1 LKTRNNRGHNNP
13 KMKFAKTVLN
23 TRTIWVLL
31 SVIIAGAGLMSYQ
44 KLGRLAYP
52 DFTIKTAMVLT
63 PYAGAS
69 ALEVENEVTNKIEQ
83 AVQSLGQLDYVKSI
97 SQEGLSIV
105 YVEIKPSF
113 DGTDIPQIWDELRRK
128 VNDINVYLPPG
139 AGPARVNDDFGDVY
153 GVYFA
158 ISGEGFSPRE
168 LKEYAKYL
176 KKELLLVNE
185 VAKIDIWG
193 DQTEVVYAEFSRS
206 QLAQLGISPDQIF
219 GTLASQNLITPAGR
233 VKHGP
238 EYIRFSPTGDL
249 SCEQSIADLYIAGLG
264 GKLFR
269 LGDIARVFRGYREP
283 GQNKMLYN
291 GTQAVGLGVS
301 TEKGGNV
308 VRMGAAVMDKIASL
322 KPMKPQGMQ
331 VDVINFQAERV
342 TQSLDEFMVN
352 LAEAVV
358 IVVLLLLF
366 FMGLRSGLLI
376 GTVLVLTILGT
387 FVGMYLMDITLQ
399 LISLGA
405 LVLALGL
412 LVDNAIVVTDVYL
425 IRMARGDTKMQAAQT
440 AVSSTMWPLLGATL
454 VAILAFVPVGLNPSA
469 SGEFCRSL
477 FYVMAISLGLS
488 WIFALTITPVLCIWS
503 LKLPDDTASDPYD
516 RSFYKGFRRFLHGC
530 IQRRWITLA
539 VLCLVLA
546 GSMVGFKAVPKY
558 FFPES
563 TRNQFFVDYWRAE
576 GTHIQEVETDIL
588 KISQYVQSLDTVEQ
602 VTCFIGEGSLRFVLN
617 YDYQP
622 PNTSYGQL
630 LVQVNDYQSVT
641 DLIPKIQAYIS
652 REFPDS
658 EFKAQRFKEGPPVP
672 YAVEARFRGPDIQQ
686 LRQVANQAKEMLH
699 SLDQAVNVR
708 DDWRQPVKVLKP
720 IFTETRGRRTGI
732 TRADVAQAF
741 DWNFS
746 GLTVGL
752 YRENDEL
759 IPIVSR
765 PLPGGRAGVDQ
776 FQQIQVFSKP
786 LNRYVPVEQV
796 VEKLELAQELPLV
809 RRRNRMP
816 TITVQCDQAWGQASD
831 LEANVRPLLEAM
843 DLPPGVSLEWG
854 GESEQ
859 SAKGQA
865 SIKALFPVCLLGM
878 FILVVCLFNG
888 LREAAIIFL
897 CIPFSFVGV
906 TLGLLA
912 FSLPF
917 GFMSIL
923 GFLGLTGMLVKN
935 AIVLLDQVSVE
946 VAAGK
951 TRYQSVLDATI
962 SRLRPV
968 TMAAGTT
975 ILGMAP
981 LLFHP
986 FFASMAATIMGGLL
1000 VATALTLVVVPV
1012 FYSLFFRI
1020 SRDEMK
1026 L

>member
-1 LKTRNNRGHNNP
+1 
-13 KMKFAKTVLN
+13 MKFAKAVLN
-23 TRTIWVLL
+23 TRIIWVLL
-31 SVIIAGAGLMSYQ
+31 SILIAGAGLMSYQ

-69 ALEVENEVTNKIEQ
+69 ALEVEKEVTNKIEQ

-97 SQEGLSIV
+97 SQEGLSVV
-105 YVEIKPSF
+105 YVEIKSEF
-113 DGTDIPQIWDELRRK
+113 DGTQIPQIWDELRRK
-128 VNDINVYLPPG
+128 VNDIKAYLPPG
-139 AGPARVNDDFGDVY
+139 AGPVMVKDDFGDVY

-158 ISGEGFSPRE
+158 ISGEGFSTRE
-168 LKEYAKYL
+168 LKNYAKYL
-176 KKELLLVNE
+176 KKELLLVDE

-193 DQTEVVYAEFSRS
+193 NQTEVIYVEFSRS
-206 QLAQLGISPDQIF
+206 KLSQLGISPNQIF
-219 GTLASQNLITPAGR
+219 ATLASQNLITPAGR

-249 SCEQSIADLYIAGLG
+249 SGEKAIADLYIAGQG

-269 LGDIARVFRGYREP
+269 LEDIARVFRGYKEP
-283 GQNKMLYN
+283 APNKMLFN
-291 GTQAVGLGVS
+291 GAQAVGLGVS

-308 VRMGAAVMDKIASL
+308 VRMGAAVMDKITSL
-322 KPMKPQGMQ
+322 ESMKPQGMQ
-331 VDVINFQAERV
+331 VDIINYQASRV

-352 LAEAVV
+352 LAEAVA

-376 GTVLVLTILGT
+376 GTVLVLTILST
-387 FVGMYLMDITLQ
+387 FVGMFLMDITLQ

-412 LVDNAIVVTDVYL
+412 LVDNPIVVADVYL
-425 IRMARGDTKMQAAQT
+425 IRMARGDDKATAAQT
-440 AVSSTMWPLLGATL
+440 AISSTMWPLLGATL

-488 WIFALTITPVLCIWS
+488 WVFALTITPVLCIQF
-503 LKLPDDTASDPYD
+503 LKLPDDTTKDPYD
-516 RSFYKGFRRFLHGC
+516 RPFYHRFRRFLHGC
-530 IQRRWITLA
+530 IQRRVITLV

-546 GSMVGFKAVPKY
+546 GSVVGFKAVPKY

-563 TRNQFFVDYWRAE
+563 TRNQFFVDYWRAQ
-576 GTHIQEVETDIL
+576 GTHIAEVETDIRN
-588 KISQYVQSLDTVEQ
+588 ISQYIQSLDTVEQ
-602 VTCFIGEGSLRFVLN
+602 VTAFEGEGSLRFVLN
-617 YDYQP
+617 YNYQP
-622 PNTSYGQL
+622 SNTSYGQL
-630 LVQVNDYQSVT
+630 LVQVDDYHSVSE
-641 DLIPKIQAYIS
+641 LIPKIGAYIAK
-652 REFPDS
+652 EFPDS
-658 EFKAQRFKEGPPVP
+658 EFKAQRFKEGPPVA
-672 YAVEARFRGPDIQQ
+672 YAVEARFRGPDIDQ
-686 LRQVANQAKEMLH
+686 LRQVADQAKKSLH

-720 IFTETRGRRTGI
+720 VFTETRGRRTGI
-732 TRADVAQAF
+732 TRADVSQAF
-741 DWNFS
+741 NWNFS

-752 YRENDEL
+752 YRESDEL
-759 IPIVSR
+759 LPIVSR
-765 PLPGGRAGVDQ
+765 PLPGERASVDQ
-776 FQQIQVFSKP
+776 FQQIQVFSTP

-809 RRRNRMP
+809 RRRSRMP

-831 LEANVRPLLEAM
+831 LEAKVLPLLEAIE
-843 DLPPGVSLEWG
+843 LPPGVSLEWG

-878 FILVVCLFNG
+878 FVLVVCLFNG
-888 LREAAIIFL
+888 IREAAIIFL

-906 TLGLLA
+906 TLGLLT

-935 AIVLLDQVSVE
+935 AIVLLDQVSEE
-946 VAAGK
+946 VNTGK
-951 TRYQSVLDATI
+951 ARYQAVLDATI

-1000 VATALTLVVVPV
+1000 FATALTLVVVPV

-1020 SRDEMK
+1020 SRDEMR

>member
-1 LKTRNNRGHNNP
+1 
-13 KMKFAKTVLN
+13 MKFATAVLN
-23 TRTIWVLL
+23 TRMISVLL
-31 SVIIAGAGLMSYQ
+31 SILIAGAGLITYQ

-97 SQEGLSIV
+97 SQEGLSVV
-105 YVEIKPSF
+105 YVEIKPEF
-113 DGTDIPQIWDELRRK
+113 NGTDIPQIWDELRRK
-128 VNDINVYLPPG
+128 VNDINGYLPPG

-158 ISGEGFSPRE
+158 ISGKGFSTRE

-193 DQTEVVYAEFSRS
+193 DQTEVVYVEFPRS

-219 GTLASQNLITPAGR
+219 GTLASQNLIAPAGK

-249 SCEQSIADLYIAGLG
+249 SGEKAIADLYIANHG

-269 LGDIARVFRGYREP
+269 IGDIARVFRGYREP
-283 GQNKMLYN
+283 YTNKMLYN

-308 VRMGAAVMDKIASL
+308 VRMGTAVMDKIASL
-322 KPMKPQGMQ
+322 ESMKPQGMQ
-331 VDVINFQAERV
+331 VDIINFQAERV
-342 TQSLDEFMVN
+342 TQSLDGFMVN
-352 LAEAVV
+352 LAEAVAIV
-358 IVVLLLLF
+358 ILLLLF

-376 GTVLVLTILGT
+376 GTVLVLTILAT

-405 LVLALGL
+405 LVLSLGL

-425 IRMARGDTKMQAAQT
+425 IRMARGDTKTDAAQT
-440 AVSSTMWPLLGATL
+440 AISSTMWPLLGATL

-477 FYVMAISLGLS
+477 FYVMSISLGLS
-488 WIFALTITPVLCIWS
+488 WIFALTITPVLCIWT
-503 LKLPDDTASDPYD
+503 LKLPADTAQDPYD
-516 RSFYKGFRRFLHGC
+516 RPFYNRFRRFLHGC

-539 VLCLVLA
+539 LLCLVLA
-546 GSMVGFKAVPKY
+546 GSVVGFKAVPKY

-563 TRNQFFVDYWRAE
+563 TRNQFFVDYWRAQ

-588 KISQYVQSLDTVEQ
+588 KIGQYIQSLDTVEQ
-602 VTCFIGEGSLRFVLN
+602 VTSFVGEGSLRFVLN
-617 YDYQP
+617 YNYQP

-630 LVQVNDYQSVT
+630 LVQVDDYRSVS
-641 DLIPKIQAYIS
+641 DLITKIQAYIAKK
-652 REFPDS
+652 FPDS
-658 EFKAQRFKEGPPVP
+658 EFKAQRFKEGPPVS
-672 YAVEARFRGPDIQQ
+672 YAVEARFRGPDIEP
-686 LRQVANQAKEMLH
+686 LRQVADQAKGMLY
-699 SLDQAVNVR
+699 SLDQAVNIR
-708 DDWRQPVKVLKP
+708 DDWRQPVKILKP
-720 IFTETRGRRTGI
+720 VFTETQGRRTGI

-741 DWNFS
+741 NWNFS

-752 YRENDEL
+752 YRERDEL

-765 PLPGGRAGVDQ
+765 PLPEERAGVDQ

-809 RRRNRMP
+809 RRRSRMP

-831 LEANVRPLLEAM
+831 LEAVVRPLLEAIE
-843 DLPPGVSLEWG
+843 LPPGVSLEWG

-878 FILVVCLFNG
+878 FVLVICLFNG
-888 LREAAIIFL
+888 LREAFIIFL

-946 VAAGK
+946 VKKGK
-951 TRYQSVLDATI
+951 PRYQAVLDATI

-1020 SRDEMK
+1020 SRNEMRF
-1026 L
+1026 

>member
-1 LKTRNNRGHNNP
+1 
-13 KMKFAKTVLN
+13 MKFAKTVLN
-23 TRTIWVLL
+23 TRMIWVLL
-31 SVIIAGAGLMSYQ
+31 SVIIAGAGLITYQ

-105 YVEIKPSF
+105 YVEIKPGF
-113 DGTDIPQIWDELRRK
+113 DGTEIPQIWDELRRK

-158 ISGEGFSPRE
+158 ISGAGFSPRE

-176 KKELLLVNE
+176 KKELLLVDE

-193 DQTEVVYAEFSRS
+193 DQTEVVYVEFPRSRLS
-206 QLAQLGISPDQIF
+206 QLGISPDQIF

-238 EYIRFSPTGDL
+238 EYIRFSPTGNL
-249 SCEQSIADLYIAGLG
+249 SCEQSIADLYITGSG

-291 GTQAVGLGVS
+291 GTQALGLGVS
-301 TEKGGNV
+301 TERGGNV
-308 VRMGAAVMDKIASL
+308 VRMGAAVMDKISSL
-322 KPMKPQGMQ
+322 ESMKPQGMQ

-516 RSFYKGFRRFLHGC
+516 RPFYKGFRRFLHGC

-546 GSMVGFKAVPKY
+546 GSVVGFKAVPKY

-588 KISQYVQSLDTVEQ
+588 KISQYIQSLETVEQ
-602 VTCFIGEGSLRFVLN
+602 VTCFLGEGSLRFVLN

-630 LVQVNDYQSVT
+630 LVQVDDYQGVT
-641 DLIPKIQAYIS
+641 DLIPKIQAYIA

-658 EFKAQRFKEGPPVP
+658 EFKAQRFKEGPPVS

-686 LRQVANQAKEMLH
+686 LRQVANQAKEILH

-720 IFTETRGRRTGI
+720 SFTETRGRRTGI

-759 IPIVSR
+759 VPIVSR
-765 PLPGGRAGVDQ
+765 PLPEERAGVDQ
-776 FQQIQVFSKP
+776 FQQIQVFSTP

-831 LEANVRPLLEAM
+831 LEANVRPMLESIK
-843 DLPPGVSLEWG
+843 LPPGVSLEWG

-878 FILVVCLFNG
+878 FILVGCLFNG

-946 VAAGK
+946 VNAGK

-1026 L
+1026 F

>member
-1 LKTRNNRGHNNP
+1 
-13 KMKFAKTVLN
+13 MKFAKAVLN
-23 TRTIWVLL
+23 ARTIWVLL
-31 SVIIAGAGLMSYQ
+31 SVLIAGAGLMSYQ

-52 DFTIKTAMVLT
+52 DFTIKTAIVLT
-63 PYAGAS
+63 PYVGAS
-69 ALEVENEVTNKIEQ
+69 ALEVEKEVTNKIEQ

-97 SQEGLSIV
+97 SQEGLSVV
-105 YVEIKPSF
+105 YVEIKPEF
-113 DGTDIPQIWDELRRK
+113 DGSKIPQIWDELRRK
-128 VNDINVYLPPG
+128 VNDIKAYLPPG
-139 AGPARVNDDFGDVY
+139 AGPVMVKDDFGDVY

-158 ISGEGFSPRE
+158 ISGEGFSTRE
-168 LKEYAKYL
+168 LKDYAKYL
-176 KKELLLVNE
+176 KKELLLVDE

-193 DQTEVVYAEFSRS
+193 NQTEVIYVEFSRS
-206 QLAQLGISPDQIF
+206 KLSQLGISPNQIF
-219 GTLASQNLITPAGR
+219 ATLASQNLITPAGR

-249 SCEQSIADLYIAGLG
+249 SGEKAIADLYIAGLG

-269 LGDIARVFRGYREP
+269 LGDIARVFRGYKEP
-283 GQNKMLYN
+283 APNKMLFN
-291 GTQAVGLGVS
+291 GAQAVGLGVS

-308 VRMGAAVMDKIASL
+308 VRMGAAVMDKITSL
-322 KPMKPQGMQ
+322 DSMKPQGMQ
-331 VDVINFQAERV
+331 VDIINYQASRV

-352 LAEAVV
+352 LTEAVA
-358 IVVLLLLF
+358 IVVFLLLF

-376 GTVLVLTILGT
+376 GTVLVLTILST
-387 FVGMYLMDITLQ
+387 FVGMFLMDITLQ

-425 IRMARGDTKMQAAQT
+425 IRMARGDDKATAAQT
-440 AVSSTMWPLLGATL
+440 AISSTMWPLLGATL

-488 WIFALTITPVLCIWS
+488 WVFALTITPVLCIKL
-503 LKLPDDTASDPYD
+503 LKRPDDIKTDPYD
-516 RSFYKGFRRFLHGC
+516 RPFYHRFRRFLHGC
-530 IQRRWITLA
+530 IRRRWITL
-539 VLCLVLA
+539 VILCLILA
-546 GSMVGFKAVPKY
+546 GSLLGFKAVPKY
-558 FFPES
+558 FFSES
-563 TRNQFFVDYWRAE
+563 TRNQFFVDYWRAQ
-576 GTHIQEVETDIL
+576 GTHIAEVETDIR
-588 KISQYVQSLDTVEQ
+588 KISQYIHSLDTVEQ
-602 VTCFIGEGSLRFVLN
+602 VTAFVGEGSLRFVLN
-617 YDYQP
+617 YSYQP
-622 PNTSYGQL
+622 SNTSYGQL
-630 LVQVNDYQSVT
+630 LVQVDDYHCVSE
-641 DLIPKIQAYIS
+641 LIPKIGAYLA

-658 EFKAQRFKEGPPVP
+658 EFKAQRFKEGPPIA
-672 YAVEARFRGPDIQQ
+672 YAVEARFRGPDIDQ
-686 LRQVANQAKEMLH
+686 LRQVANQAKKILH

-708 DDWRQPVKVLKP
+708 DDWRQPVKVLRP
-720 IFTETRGRRTGI
+720 RFTETRGRRTGI
-732 TRADVAQAF
+732 TRADVSQAF
-741 DWNFS
+741 NWNFS

-752 YRENDEL
+752 YRESDEL

-765 PLPGGRAGVDQ
+765 PLPGERASVDQ
-776 FQQIQVFSKP
+776 FQQIQVFSNP

-809 RRRNRMP
+809 RRRSRMP
-816 TITVQCDQAWGQASD
+816 TITVQSDQAWGQASD
-831 LEANVRPLLEAM
+831 LEAKVLPLIEAIE
-843 DLPPGVSLEWG
+843 LPPGVSLEWG

-865 SIKALFPVCLLGM
+865 SIKALFPICLLGM
-878 FILVVCLFNG
+878 FVLVACLFNG
-888 LREAAIIFL
+888 IREAAIIFL

-935 AIVLLDQVSVE
+935 AIVLLDQVSEE
-946 VAAGK
+946 VNNGK
-951 TRYQSVLDATI
+951 TRYQAVLDATI

-968 TMAAGTT
+968 AMAAGTT

-1000 VATALTLVVVPV
+1000 FATGLTLVVVPV

-1020 SRDEMK
+1020 SREEMK